1 MQIPSNSTEPF
12 IKAGSEKAQ
21 AIQLLFLERIKEL
34 TKKRPVKVMVGDG
47 TIADQESFDPALVRE
62 FYGAVLKMLPKW
74 SNTGIS
80 ATTDQDLRRS
90 FVKFEVK
97 EGNYILSCHMSL
109 QYHAL
114 LFYKP
119 DHKVMDI
126 QKEIAKISGNIE
138 DLQRRM
144 APESDKQIEE
154 RLKKEGYESLD
165 QQKLFEVLFE
175 QDDLTRKLIE
185 LQDSNQKK
193 IAELG
198 ERRTLL
204 FKELDN
210 LLIEVYHTTP
220 LLIDEMRMIS
230 AEEGCIC
237 VFNLEHVKNDIRQ
250 GNLNAARISDKIKEN
265 ILNELDNVA
274 KVLKF

>member
-1 MQIPSNSTEPF
+1 MQIPSNSTDPF

-193 IAELG
+193 IAELD

-237 VFNLEHVKNDIRQ
+237 VFNLEHVKNDIRE

>member
-1 MQIPSNSTEPF
+1 MQIPSNSTDPF

-34 TKKRPVKVMVGDG
+34 TKKRPVKVMLGDG

-74 SNTGIS
+74 SNTGVS

-126 QKEIAKISGNIE
+126 QKEIEKISGNIE

-193 IAELG
+193 IAELD

>member
-193 IAELG
+193 IAELD